1 MNQMELVEKV
11 EQLRNELHRPVNMFW
26 NITGDKPTINL
37 YEYAEKGKIK
47 RIATFY
53 VGILENRWHVE
64 EVNFITGMT
73 CDTNYELIG
82 KVIDIIEKKVERK
95 TPENTFI
102 EELDLSTK
110 AYNLVKRKTKPK
122 GEYYMVADLLD
133 HSEEEVKSWKTLGKK
148 TFKEI
153 KEKLLAKGWNFRK

>member
-37 YEYAEKGKIK
+37 YEYVEKGKVK

-53 VGILENRWHVE
+53 VEILGNRWHIA

-73 CDTNYELIG
+73 CDTNYELVG
-82 KVIDIIEKKVERK
+82 KVIDIIEKSRRK
-95 TPENTFI
+95 NT
-102 EELDLSTK
+102 
-110 AYNLVKRKTKPK
+110 
-122 GEYYMVADLLD
+122 
-133 HSEEEVKSWKTLGKK
+133 
-148 TFKEI
+148 
-153 KEKLLAKGWNFRK
+153 